1 MSARSIFV
9 TWPMEAEV
17 RAILERVGTVRTSHT
32 EHELP
37 VAELARHVADVEA
50 IIPMGAHPIPEPVL
64 AAAPRLR
71 IVAVAAVGYNIVDVA
86 AATRRGILVTNT
98 PGVLTDTTADMA
110 WALML
115 GVARRVPESDRFVRA
130 GKWTGVYWS
139 QLMGADVH
147 GTTLGVI
154 GLGRIGQAIA
164 RRAQGFGMRVLY
176 HKRTPDPE
184 TERRVGAEYR
194 AKADLLREADFVVL
208 SIPLTA
214 ETRHLIG
221 AAELAL
227 MKPTAFLVNVARGPV
242 VDEAALVE
250 ALRIEAHRRGRPR
263 RLRGGAEAPP
273 GPPRAREPRAH
284 APHRLGVRRDA
295 APDGDARRGELR
307 RRARGAPAAEPGQPG
322 GVAPGVKRGKLWLFL
337 LDSAARRRRLPD
349 SGASAS
355 RRSASR
361 SSPRSPRSASRPA
374 RSRWSW
380 TPRPP
385 TWRRSTCAWS
395 SRARPRPVLS
405 EDLSAGATRSLRKPV
420 TLDAAALKLQE
431 GPGGAGDRG
440 PRHALAPSARRAALA
455 WSTASP
461 STSPRRSSSS
471 RRPRATSSTPAP
483 AS

>member
-1 MSARSIFV
+1 
-9 TWPMEAEV
+9 MEAEV
-17 RAILERVGTVRTSHT
+17 RAILERVGSVRTSPT

-37 VAELARHVADVEA
+37 IPELARHVADVEA
-50 IIPMGAHPIPEPVL
+50 IIPMGAHPIPEPVI

-184 TERRVGAEYR
+184 AARSVNAEYR
-194 AKADLLREADFVVL
+194 SKADLLRESDFVVL

-242 VDEAALVE
+242 VDEAALVD
-250 ALRIEAHRRGRPR
+250 ALR
-263 RLRGGAEAPP
+263 
-273 GPPRAREPRAH
+273 
-284 APHRLGVRRDA
+284 
-295 APDGDARRGELR
+295 ARRIAGAGLDVFEDEPKVHPGLLELENL
-307 RRARGAPAAEPGQPG
+307 ALTPHIG
-322 GVAPGVKRGKLWLFL
+322 
-337 LDSAARRRRLPD
+337 
-349 SGASAS
+349 SAS
-355 RRSASR
+355 
-361 SSPRSPRSASRPA
+361 
-374 RSRWSW
+374 
-380 TPRPP
+380 
-385 TWRRSTCAWS
+385 
-395 SRARPRPVLS
+395 
-405 EDLSAGATRSLRKPV
+405 GATRRRMATRAAENCV
-420 TLDAAALKLQE
+420 AALE
-431 GPGGAGDRG
+431 G
-440 PRHALAPSARRAALA
+440 
-455 WSTASP
+455 
-461 STSPRRSSSS
+461 
-471 RRPRATSSTPAP
+471 RRPPDLVNPEAWRPA
-483 AS
+483 

>member
-1 MSARSIFV
+1 MAARSIFV
-9 TWPMEAEV
+9 TWPMEADV
-17 RAILERVGTVRTSHT
+17 RAILERVGTVHTSHT

-37 VAELARHVADVEA
+37 VPELARQVADVEA
-50 IIPMGAHPIPEPVL
+50 IIPMGAHPIPEQVI

-86 AATRRGILVTNT
+86 AATRRGVLVTNT

-184 TERRVGAEYR
+184 AARSVGAEYR
-194 AKADLLREADFVVL
+194 SKTDLLRESDFVVL
-208 SIPLTA
+208 SIPLTS

-250 ALRIEAHRRGRPR
+250 ALRTKRIA
-263 RLRGGAEAPP
+263 GAGLDVFEEEPKLHP
-273 GPPRAREPRAH
+273 GLLGLENLALT
-284 APHRLGVRRDA
+284 PHIG
-295 APDGDARRGELR
+295 
-307 RRARGAPAAEPGQPG
+307 
-322 GVAPGVKRGKLWLFL
+322 
-337 LDSAARRRRLPD
+337 
-349 SGASAS
+349 SAS
-355 RRSASR
+355 
-361 SSPRSPRSASRPA
+361 
-374 RSRWSW
+374 
-380 TPRPP
+380 
-385 TWRRSTCAWS
+385 
-395 SRARPRPVLS
+395 
-405 EDLSAGATRSLRKPV
+405 GATRRRMATRAAENCV
-420 TLDAAALKLQE
+420 AALE
-431 GPGGAGDRG
+431 GHRPPDLVNPDAW
-440 PRHALAPSARRAALA
+440 RAK
-455 WSTASP
+455 
-461 STSPRRSSSS
+461 
-471 RRPRATSSTPAP
+471 
-483 AS
+483 

>member
-1 MSARSIFV
+1 MAARSIFV
-9 TWPMEAEV
+9 TWPMESDV
-17 RAILERVGTVRTSHT
+17 RAILERVGTVHTGTT

-37 VAELARHVADVEA
+37 ISDLIRHVADVEA
-50 IIPMGAHPIPEPVL
+50 IIPMGAHPIPEPVI

-139 QLMGADVH
+139 QLMGTDVH
-147 GTTLGVI
+147 GGTLGII

-184 TERRVGAEYR
+184 AARSVGAEYR
-194 AKADLLREADFVVL
+194 TKAELLRESDFVVL
-208 SIPLTA
+208 SIPLTP

-250 ALRIEAHRRGRPR
+250 ALRAKRIA
-263 RLRGGAEAPP
+263 GAGLDVFEDEPKLHP
-273 GPPRAREPRAH
+273 GLLGLENLALT
-284 APHRLGVRRDA
+284 PHIG
-295 APDGDARRGELR
+295 
-307 RRARGAPAAEPGQPG
+307 
-322 GVAPGVKRGKLWLFL
+322 
-337 LDSAARRRRLPD
+337 
-349 SGASAS
+349 SAS
-355 RRSASR
+355 
-361 SSPRSPRSASRPA
+361 
-374 RSRWSW
+374 
-380 TPRPP
+380 
-385 TWRRSTCAWS
+385 
-395 SRARPRPVLS
+395 
-405 EDLSAGATRSLRKPV
+405 GATRRRMA
-420 TLDAAALKLQE
+420 TRAAENCIAALE
-431 GPGGAGDRG
+431 GHRPPDLVNPDGW
-440 PRHALAPSARRAALA
+440 RAK
-455 WSTASP
+455 
-461 STSPRRSSSS
+461 
-471 RRPRATSSTPAP
+471 
-483 AS
+483 

>member
-1 MSARSIFV
+1 
-9 TWPMEAEV
+9 MEAEV
-17 RAILERVGTVRTSHT
+17 RAILERVGSVRTSPT

-37 VAELARHVADVEA
+37 IPELARHVADVEA
-50 IIPMGAHPIPEPVL
+50 IIPMGAHPIPEPVI

-147 GTTLGVI
+147 GATLGVI

-184 TERRVGAEYR
+184 AARSVNAEYR
-194 AKADLLREADFVVL
+194 SKADLLRESDFVVL

-242 VDEAALVE
+242 VDEAALVD
-250 ALRIEAHRRGRPR
+250 ALR
-263 RLRGGAEAPP
+263 
-273 GPPRAREPRAH
+273 
-284 APHRLGVRRDA
+284 
-295 APDGDARRGELR
+295 ARRIAGAGLDVFEDEPKVHPGLLELENL
-307 RRARGAPAAEPGQPG
+307 ALTPHIG
-322 GVAPGVKRGKLWLFL
+322 
-337 LDSAARRRRLPD
+337 
-349 SGASAS
+349 SAS
-355 RRSASR
+355 
-361 SSPRSPRSASRPA
+361 
-374 RSRWSW
+374 
-380 TPRPP
+380 
-385 TWRRSTCAWS
+385 
-395 SRARPRPVLS
+395 
-405 EDLSAGATRSLRKPV
+405 GATRRRMATRAAENCV
-420 TLDAAALKLQE
+420 AALE
-431 GPGGAGDRG
+431 G
-440 PRHALAPSARRAALA
+440 
-455 WSTASP
+455 
-461 STSPRRSSSS
+461 
-471 RRPRATSSTPAP
+471 RRPPDLVNPEAWRPA
-483 AS
+483 

>member
-1 MSARSIFV
+1 MAARSIFV
-9 TWPMEAEV
+9 TWPMESDV
-17 RAILERVGTVRTSHT
+17 RAILERVGTVHTSTT

-37 VAELARHVADVEA
+37 ISDLIRHVADVEA
-50 IIPMGAHPIPEPVL
+50 IIPMGAHPIPEPVI

-139 QLMGADVH
+139 QLMGTDVH
-147 GTTLGVI
+147 GGTLGII

-184 TERRVGAEYR
+184 AARSVGAEYR
-194 AKADLLREADFVVL
+194 TKAELLRESDFVVL
-208 SIPLTA
+208 SIPLTP

-250 ALRIEAHRRGRPR
+250 ALRANRIA
-263 RLRGGAEAPP
+263 GAGLDVFEDEPKLHP
-273 GPPRAREPRAH
+273 GLLGLENLALT
-284 APHRLGVRRDA
+284 PHIG
-295 APDGDARRGELR
+295 
-307 RRARGAPAAEPGQPG
+307 
-322 GVAPGVKRGKLWLFL
+322 
-337 LDSAARRRRLPD
+337 
-349 SGASAS
+349 SAS
-355 RRSASR
+355 
-361 SSPRSPRSASRPA
+361 
-374 RSRWSW
+374 
-380 TPRPP
+380 
-385 TWRRSTCAWS
+385 
-395 SRARPRPVLS
+395 
-405 EDLSAGATRSLRKPV
+405 GATRRRMA
-420 TLDAAALKLQE
+420 TRAAENCIAALE
-431 GPGGAGDRG
+431 GHRPPDLVN
-440 PRHALAPSARRAALA
+440 PDA
-455 WSTASP
+455 W
-461 STSPRRSSSS
+461 RSK
-471 RRPRATSSTPAP
+471 
-483 AS
+483 

>member
-1 MSARSIFV
+1 MAARSIFV
-9 TWPMEAEV
+9 TWPMESDV
-17 RAILERVGTVRTSHT
+17 RAILERVGTVHTGTT

-37 VAELARHVADVEA
+37 ISDLIRHVADVEA
-50 IIPMGAHPIPEPVL
+50 IIPMGAHPIPEPVI

-139 QLMGADVH
+139 QLMGTDVH
-147 GTTLGVI
+147 GGTLGII

-184 TERRVGAEYR
+184 AARSVGAEYR
-194 AKADLLREADFVVL
+194 TKAELLRESDFVVL
-208 SIPLTA
+208 SIPLTP

-250 ALRIEAHRRGRPR
+250 ALRAKRIA
-263 RLRGGAEAPP
+263 GAGLDVFEDEPKLHP
-273 GPPRAREPRAH
+273 GLLGLENLALT
-284 APHRLGVRRDA
+284 PHIG
-295 APDGDARRGELR
+295 
-307 RRARGAPAAEPGQPG
+307 
-322 GVAPGVKRGKLWLFL
+322 
-337 LDSAARRRRLPD
+337 
-349 SGASAS
+349 SAS
-355 RRSASR
+355 
-361 SSPRSPRSASRPA
+361 
-374 RSRWSW
+374 
-380 TPRPP
+380 
-385 TWRRSTCAWS
+385 
-395 SRARPRPVLS
+395 
-405 EDLSAGATRSLRKPV
+405 GATRRRMA
-420 TLDAAALKLQE
+420 TRAAENCIAALE
-431 GPGGAGDRG
+431 GHRPPDLVN
-440 PRHALAPSARRAALA
+440 PDA
-455 WSTASP
+455 W
-461 STSPRRSSSS
+461 RSK
-471 RRPRATSSTPAP
+471 
-483 AS
+483 

>member
-1 MSARSIFV
+1 MAARSIFV
-9 TWPMEAEV
+9 TWPMEADV
-17 RAILERVGTVRTSHT
+17 RAILERVGTVHTSHT

-37 VAELARHVADVEA
+37 VPELARQVADVEA
-50 IIPMGAHPIPEPVL
+50 IIPMGAHPIPEQVI

-86 AATRRGILVTNT
+86 AATRRGVLVTNT

-184 TERRVGAEYR
+184 AARSVGAEYR
-194 AKADLLREADFVVL
+194 SKTDLLRESDFVVL
-208 SIPLTA
+208 SIPLTS

-242 VDEAALVE
+242 VDEEALVE
-250 ALRIEAHRRGRPR
+250 ALRTKRIA
-263 RLRGGAEAPP
+263 GAGLDVFEEEPKLHP
-273 GPPRAREPRAH
+273 GLLGLENLALT
-284 APHRLGVRRDA
+284 PHIG
-295 APDGDARRGELR
+295 
-307 RRARGAPAAEPGQPG
+307 
-322 GVAPGVKRGKLWLFL
+322 
-337 LDSAARRRRLPD
+337 
-349 SGASAS
+349 SAS
-355 RRSASR
+355 
-361 SSPRSPRSASRPA
+361 
-374 RSRWSW
+374 
-380 TPRPP
+380 
-385 TWRRSTCAWS
+385 
-395 SRARPRPVLS
+395 
-405 EDLSAGATRSLRKPV
+405 GATRRRMATRAAENCV
-420 TLDAAALKLQE
+420 AALE
-431 GPGGAGDRG
+431 GHRPPDLVNPDAW
-440 PRHALAPSARRAALA
+440 RAK
-455 WSTASP
+455 
-461 STSPRRSSSS
+461 
-471 RRPRATSSTPAP
+471 
-483 AS
+483 